1 MFQFFV
7 AQKRVND
14 DRGSGER
21 VNVHLKIKEWIYDG
35 KYSLQRMECVLKR
48 NYYDAVADDDYDD
61 DVCAVDE
68 DVEV

>member
-7 AQKRVND
+7 AQKRVT

-35 KYSLQRMECVLKR
+35 KYSLQRMERVLKR
-48 NYYDAVADDDYDD
+48 NYYDAVADDD
-61 DVCAVDE
+61 DVCVVDE